1 MTTPR
6 ADQMPFNLKIYLEKK
21 RRIVD
26 EALREVFRNPGD
38 CPSALWESMKY
49 SVFAGGKRLRPIL
62 CLAAADA
69 VGLPQRAALRIACS
83 LELIHTYSLIH
94 DDLPS
99 LDDDDYRRG
108 RRTNHKVFGD
118 AMAIL
123 AGDGLQTLA
132 FEWVS
137 NPSVYSAQNR
147 KNVPRVVN
155 ELAHYAGY
163 QGMVGG
169 QVDDVLSERKK
180 PSLSKVL
187 SIHRRKT
194 GALLLSSVKLPA
206 LLAGAS
212 PRKVSAL
219 TEYGRSAGLAFQI
232 VDDILNETGESKK
245 LGKTAGS
252 DRSRGKMTYPSVIGL
267 EKSKR
272 EVERL
277 TRRAVQALESFNA
290 KADPLKAIAR
300 YMAERTN

>member
-1 MTTPR
+1 
-6 ADQMPFNLKIYLEKK
+6 MPFSLEAYLEQK
-21 RRIVD
+21 RRLVD
-26 EALREVFRNPGD
+26 KALHQVFKNPGD
-38 CPSALWESMKY
+38 CPATLWNSMKY

-62 CLAAADA
+62 CLASADA
-69 VGLPQRAALRIACS
+69 VGLPPAAALRIACA

-108 RRTNHKVFGD
+108 RKTNHKVFGE

-137 NPSVYSAQNR
+137 RSSAYPAKYL
-147 KNVPRVVN
+147 KNLPAALH
-155 ELAHYAGY
+155 ELAHQAGY
-163 QGMVGG
+163 PGMVGG
-169 QVDDVLSERKK
+169 QVDDVLSEKQK
-180 PSLSKVL
+180 PNLRKVL

-194 GALLLSSVKLPA
+194 GALLLASVKLPA

-212 PRKVSAL
+212 RPKL
-219 TEYGRSAGLAFQI
+219 TAISEYGSSAGLAFQI
-232 VDDILNETGESKK
+232 VDDILNETGDSKK
-245 LGKTAGS
+245 LGKKAGS
-252 DRSRGKMTYPSVIGL
+252 DRARGKMTYPAAIGL

-277 TRRAVQALESFNA
+277 TRKAVGALKPFGTQAG
-290 KADPLKAIAR
+290 PLVELVQ
-300 YMAERTN
+300 YMARRTT